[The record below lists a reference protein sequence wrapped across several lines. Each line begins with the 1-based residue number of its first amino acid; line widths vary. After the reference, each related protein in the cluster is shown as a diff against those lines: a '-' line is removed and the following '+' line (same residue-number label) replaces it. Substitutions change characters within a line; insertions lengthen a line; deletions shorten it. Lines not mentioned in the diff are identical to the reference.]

1 MRFSVVIPLYNKARF
16 IEGAVRSALAQTHP
30 PHEVIVIDDGS
41 TDGGADLVED
51 LGFESVRVIRQ
62 TNAGVSAARNHGI
75 ALARSDWVAFLD
87 ADDWYHPSFLAS
99 LVQAHHACP
108 EAEML
113 AAGFKQ
119 VDGSSDE
126 EPEPWPVPEAFCE
139 VELIEDL
146 RVRWMKNAPFF
157 TSSVAVRT
165 SVLREMHPCFVEGE
179 SFGEDLDLWFR
190 IADRARVAVVNVPLS
205 AYRAAVSGSLT
216 SANRPRK
223 LAPFLVRM
231 RQAAHDGAIPHHLR
245 HSALWFVAQ
254 QEITLAREL
263 LAAGRRLE
271 AIGCLMHARDAAAGR
286 RWQLTALMALLMPAQ
301 VADRW
306 QRWRVRSADAFS
318 QEGTTP

>member
-1 MRFSVVIPLYNKARF
+1 MRFSVVIPLYDKARF

-41 TDGGADLVED
+41 TDGGGYLVED
-51 LGFESVRVIRQ
+51 LGLESVRVVRQ

-75 ALARSDWVAFLD
+75 ALAQGEWVAFLD

-99 LVQAHHACP
+99 LVQAHHAYP

-119 VDGSSDE
+119 VDGSSDAQ
-126 EPEPWPVPEAFCE
+126 PEPWPVPEAFCE

-146 RVRWMKNAPFF
+146 RVRWMKGAPFF

-165 SVLREMHPCFVEGE
+165 SVLRQMQPCFVEGE

-190 IADRARVAVVNVPLS
+190 IADRARVAAVNVPLA

-216 SANRPRK
+216 SAHRTRK

-231 RQAAHDGAIPHHLR
+231 RQAAREGAIPDHR
-245 HSALWFVAQ
+245 RQSALWFVAQ

-263 LAAGRRLE
+263 LAAGRRRE
-271 AIGCLMHARDAAAGR
+271 AIGCLVQARHAATGR